1 MAHIRPTAPNG
12 QFGQLDADIGII
24 TGGACSQRLTKTMG
38 KSCAI
43 EVWLMGRVVCGMRGK
58 LLSGAYAVASLVGRI
73 VICEASRPR
82 CGDCGKEPDCREA

>member
-24 TGGACSQRLTKTMG
+24 TGGAGSQRLTRTMG

-43 EVWLMGRVVCGMRGK
+43 ELWLMGRVVCGVRGK
-58 LLSGAYAVASLVGRI
+58 LLSGTYPVA
-73 VICEASRPR
+73 
-82 CGDCGKEPDCREA
+82 